1 MLDQVMYWGDSAKL
15 CLLTLLLISCSPR
28 TYSIDENLGYLECNS
43 SGLVNPRAIRLSD
56 VNVQKPVSLS
66 WLLEDMLQAQKD
78 AVSEFLDS
86 EDRREA
92 PDYLEQL
99 MALLEDDTFHMA
111 RCFSSEHRDGD
122 SIYEFVQED
131 HSFRIEGYVIVR
143 ENILAAVM
151 YFTVISN

>member
-1 MLDQVMYWGDSAKL
+1 MLGQVMCWGGSAKL

-28 TYSIDENLGYLECNS
+28 TYSVDENLSYLECNS
-43 SGLVNPRAIRLSD
+43 SGLVNPRTISLSD

-78 AVSEFLDS
+78 AVSEFFDR

-99 MALLEDDTFHMA
+99 MALLEDNFHVA
-111 RCFSSEHRDGD
+111 RCFSAEHRDGD
-122 SIYEFVQED
+122 SIYEFVRED

-151 YFTVISN
+151 YSTVISN